1 VRQSVAFLNRSAGF
15 YANHHTVANDYF
27 NNTSYSNGVDYN
39 MLGINSSGAAV
50 GLGNLRNNIAY
61 KGTLTSNMSGTSAA
75 NNSWNLS
82 VTMGDSQFQSVSTTG
97 WEASRQSD
105 GSLPALASLH
115 LAAGS
120 TLIKHLI
127 MPHW

>member
-1 VRQSVAFLNRSAGF
+1 
-15 YANHHTVANDYF
+15 
-27 NNTSYSNGVDYN
+27 VDYN

-50 GLGNLRNNIAY
+50 GLGSLRNNIAY